1 MKIIHENNIAQDFK
15 SRLSNLKPIYWKLL
29 INCENLPVPWSVKGL
44 SRTLTNDGKLY
55 KKS

>member
-15 SRLSNLKPIYWKLL
+15 FRLSNLKPIYWKLL